1 MALDY
6 NCRVYAYPDTAQVA
20 VYKKTMHK
28 NGMKEKNKNFTKSHN
43 NGDRSEEAEKH
54 CKETSLSA
62 AKNRIYNIARSN
74 RWEWFITL
82 TFDQKR
88 TDSSDYDI
96 VMRKLH
102 NFLNNLQ
109 QRKCPDLKY
118 LIVPEFHADGIHYHF
133 HGLLSDCE
141 GLVFADSGKKDKR
154 NRQIYNIR
162 NWTYGF
168 TTATRID
175 DTRCAS
181 GYLTK
186 YITKE
191 SDRHLKN
198 KKHYLCSRNIS
209 RTKAAYYIVEEEEL
223 LKEYGEHIVYSKNIK
238 VKDAFQSINYYEI
251 NYESRG

>member
-1 MALDY
+1 MSLDY

-28 NGMKEKNKNFTKSHN
+28 NGMKKNKNFTKSHN

-62 AKNRIYNIARSN
+62 VKNR
-74 RWEWFITL
+74 
-82 TFDQKR
+82 
-88 TDSSDYDI
+88 
-96 VMRKLH
+96 
-102 NFLNNLQ
+102 
-109 QRKCPDLKY
+109 
-118 LIVPEFHADGIHYHF
+118 
-133 HGLLSDCE
+133 
-141 GLVFADSGKKDKR
+141 
-154 NRQIYNIR
+154 IYNIR

-198 KKHYLCSRNIS
+198 KKHYLCSRNIC

-251 NYESRG
+251 NYESRS

>member
-43 NGDRSEEAEKH
+43 SGDRSEEAEKH

-191 SDRHLKN
+191 SDSHLKN